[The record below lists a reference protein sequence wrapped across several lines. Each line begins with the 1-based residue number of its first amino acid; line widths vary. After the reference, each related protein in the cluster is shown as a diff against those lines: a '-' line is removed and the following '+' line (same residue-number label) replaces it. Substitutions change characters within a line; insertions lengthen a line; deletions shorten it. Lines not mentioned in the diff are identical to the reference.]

1 VFASAWMAVVESST
15 TSSSSAS
22 GGLSDIYIKEYATVP
37 ALAAGLD
44 DFFYRYNYERPHQ
57 SLGYAVPADVHFAV
71 KVPIL

>member
-1 VFASAWMAVVESST
+1 
-15 TSSSSAS
+15 
-22 GGLSDIYIKEYATVP
+22 VP